1 MQYSRGNGVS
11 SLPAPHPHC
20 RVAVAVSLLILA
32 WWEEHRV
39 GTAFLQHCQDPVVP
53 GEEAWWGP
61 PSVLGLNLHRD
72 GCTTIDVLLVALLS
86 PLSPSSGGSQ
96 VLDS

>member
-1 MQYSRGNGVS
+1 MAEGVGLGDTMLACVGISGSLLLMQYSRGDGVS

-53 GEEAWWGP
+53 GEEVWWGP
-61 PSVLGLNLHRD
+61 PSVLGPNLHI
-72 GCTTIDVLLVALLS
+72 GMAA
-86 PLSPSSGGSQ
+86 PP
-96 VLDS
+96 